1 VRIRELSLDPQVVTL
16 LEGEGLDQLYPPQ
29 EDAIKAGV
37 LDGKNLVLAS
47 PTASG
52 KTLVAE
58 ICILKHVLERNG
70 KAIYL
75 APLRAL
81 ASEKFKEFQRYSEI
95 KKPSGEHLRV
105 GISTGDYDS
114 SDPWL
119 GRYDIIISTNEKA
132 DSLLRHR
139 APWMNELSLVV
150 ADEIH
155 LLTEHERGPTL
166 EVVLTRLTEIN
177 PNIQVLALSAT
188 VRNAEEVGQW
198 LHAGS
203 VTTDWRPVPL
213 REGIYNLGQLQFND
227 GSSRVIQSGTKTPVL
242 DIALDV
248 LGSGGQALIFTET
261 RRSAVEMGR
270 KAALAVKPRISKIDE
285 RSLNTIAERILSSGE
300 KTRLGEALAS
310 QIASGAGFH
319 HAGLTGPHRGIVETA
334 FRDGRIKV
342 LAATPTLAAG
352 VNLPART
359 VIISSY
365 ERFESGHGRYPISVL
380 EYKQFCGRAGRPKYD
395 KYGESVLIA
404 RNQDEADWLMEN
416 YVIAQPEKL
425 WSKLAVEKILRPHVL
440 STVAA
445 GYAKTEEGLYEFF
458 GRTFYAHQY
467 GPRMIKGKIGE
478 VLQFLAKEEM
488 VVMEGREL
496 EASRFGKRVS
506 ELYIDPM
513 SAVILRDGLYNR
525 AKKMTDFSLLHLI
538 SRTPDL
544 APRPRPRGSEM
555 DQLGIMAESQ
565 SDEIMGYVP
574 NQFEDPIAYDE
585 FLSELKA
592 SLVLSDWIRE
602 FTEDQILETR
612 KVEPGD
618 LLRLVQ
624 GTEWLVF
631 AAQELA
637 RLFGHK
643 DLLPN
648 MEMLRVRV
656 SKGVKPELVKL
667 VGLEGVGRVRA
678 RMMYNAGLKSIDD
691 IKERSLTELTSIPT
705 IGPSLAKR
713 IKEQAGGLIKA
724 EEWERAKSTKPAQGE
739 QQQIMLTEYEDT
751 E

>member
-1 VRIRELSLDPQVVTL
+1 
-16 LEGEGLDQLYPPQ
+16 
-29 EDAIKAGV
+29 
-37 LDGKNLVLAS
+37 
-47 PTASG
+47 
-52 KTLVAE
+52 
-58 ICILKHVLERNG
+58 
-70 KAIYL
+70 
-75 APLRAL
+75 
-81 ASEKFKEFQRYSEI
+81 
-95 KKPSGEHLRV
+95 
-105 GISTGDYDS
+105 
-114 SDPWL
+114 
-119 GRYDIIISTNEKA
+119 
-132 DSLLRHR
+132 
-139 APWMNELSLVV
+139 
-150 ADEIH
+150 
-155 LLTEHERGPTL
+155 
-166 EVVLTRLTEIN
+166 
-177 PNIQVLALSAT
+177 
-188 VRNAEEVGQW
+188 
-198 LHAGS
+198 
-203 VTTDWRPVPL
+203 
-213 REGIYNLGQLQFND
+213 
-227 GSSRVIQSGTKTPVL
+227 
-242 DIALDV
+242 
-248 LGSGGQALIFTET
+248 
-261 RRSAVEMGR
+261 
-270 KAALAVKPRISKIDE
+270 
-285 RSLNTIAERILSSGE
+285 
-300 KTRLGEALAS
+300 
-310 QIASGAGFH
+310 
-319 HAGLTGPHRGIVETA
+319 VETA

-416 YVIAQPEKL
+416 YVVAQPEKL

-478 VLQFLAKEEM
+478 VLKFLAKEEM
-488 VVMEGREL
+488 VVMEGRDL
-496 EASRFGKRVS
+496 EASKFGKRVS

-513 SAVILRDGLYNR
+513 SAVIIRDGLYNR

-555 DQLGIMAESQ
+555 DKLGIMAESQ

-574 NQFEDPIAYDE
+574 NQFEDPIAFDE

-592 SLVLSDWIRE
+592 SLVLSDWISE

-643 DLLPN
+643 DLLAH

-678 RMMYNAGLKSIDD
+678 RMLYGAGLKSIDD

-705 IGPSLAKR
+705 IGSSLAKR

-724 EEWERAKSTKPAQGE
+724 EEWEKAKSTKPAE
-739 QQQIMLTEYEDT
+739 VEQQIMLTEYEDT

>member
-1 VRIRELSLDPQVVTL
+1 MRIRELPIDQQVVVQL
-16 LEGEGLDQLYPPQ
+16 VGEGLDQLYPPQ
-29 EDAIKAGV
+29 EDAIRAGV
-37 LDGKNLVLAS
+37 LEGKNLVLAS

-58 ICILKHVLERNG
+58 LSILKHVLERQG

-81 ASEKFKEFQRYSEI
+81 ASEKFKEFQRYSSI

-119 GRYDIIISTNEKA
+119 GRYDVIISTNEKA

-150 ADEIH
+150 ADEVH

-166 EVVLTRLTEIN
+166 EVVLTRLKEIN

-188 VRNAEEVGQW
+188 VRNAEEVGEW
-198 LHAGS
+198 LQAGS

-213 REGIYNLGQLQFND
+213 KEGIYHDGELQFRD
-227 GSSRVIQSGTKTPVL
+227 GSSRTIVSGTKTPVL

-248 LGSGGQALIFTET
+248 LASGGQALIFTET

-270 KAALAVKPRISKIDE
+270 RASVAVKPRLSKIEE
-285 RSLNTIAERILSSGE
+285 RSLSTIADRILSSGE

-310 QIASGAGFH
+310 QIAAGAGFH
-319 HAGLTGPHRGIVETA
+319 HAGLAGSHRGIVESA
-334 FRDGRIKV
+334 FRDGRIKI
-342 LAATPTLAAG
+342 LSATPTLAAG

-365 ERFESGHGRYPISVL
+365 ERFEAGHGRYPISVL
-380 EYKQFCGRAGRPKYD
+380 EYKQFCGRAGRPRYD

-458 GRTFYAHQY
+458 ARTFYAHQY
-467 GPRMIKGKIGE
+467 GPRLIKGKIGE
-478 VLQFLAKEEM
+478 VLKFLANQEM

-496 EASRFGKRVS
+496 TASKFGKRVS

-513 SAVILRDGLYNR
+513 SAVIIRDGLYNR
-525 AKKMTDFSLLHLI
+525 ARKMTDISLLHLI
-538 SRTPDL
+538 SKT
-544 APRPRPRGSEM
+544 
-555 DQLGIMAESQ
+555 
-565 SDEIMGYVP
+565 
-574 NQFEDPIAYDE
+574 
-585 FLSELKA
+585 
-592 SLVLSDWIRE
+592 
-602 FTEDQILETR
+602 
-612 KVEPGD
+612 
-618 LLRLVQ
+618 
-624 GTEWLVF
+624 
-631 AAQELA
+631 
-637 RLFGHK
+637 
-643 DLLPN
+643 
-648 MEMLRVRV
+648 
-656 SKGVKPELVKL
+656 
-667 VGLEGVGRVRA
+667 
-678 RMMYNAGLKSIDD
+678 
-691 IKERSLTELTSIPT
+691 
-705 IGPSLAKR
+705 
-713 IKEQAGGLIKA
+713 
-724 EEWERAKSTKPAQGE
+724 
-739 QQQIMLTEYEDT
+739 
-751 E
+751 

>member
-1 VRIRELSLDPQVVTL
+1 MRLRELSLDPQVVQL

-29 EDAIKAGV
+29 EDAIEAGV

-58 ICILKHVLERNG
+58 VCILKHILEKNG

-81 ASEKFKEFQRYSEI
+81 ASEKFKEFQKYSSI

-188 VRNAEEVGQW
+188 VRNAEEVGEW

-203 VTTDWRPVPL
+203 VTTEWRPVPL
-213 REGIYNLGQLQFND
+213 KEGIYHEGQLQFKD
-227 GSSRVIQSGTKTPVL
+227 GSSRIIPSGTKAPVL

-248 LGSGGQALIFTET
+248 LAAGGQALIFTET

-270 KAALAVKPRISKIDE
+270 KASVAVKPRLSKIEE
-285 RSLNTIAERILSSGE
+285 RSLNTIAERILSAGE

-310 QIASGAGFH
+310 EVASGAGFH
-319 HAGLTGPHRGIVETA
+319 HAGLTGVHRGIVESA

-359 VIISSY
+359 VVISSY
-365 ERFESGHGRYPISVL
+365 ERFEAGHGRYPISVL

-445 GYAKTEEGLYEFF
+445 GYAKTEEGLYAFF

-467 GPRMIKGKIGE
+467 GPRLIKGKIGE
-478 VLQFLAKEEM
+478 VLKFLAGQEM
-488 VVMEGREL
+488 VEMDGREL
-496 EASRFGKRVS
+496 VATKFGKRVS

-513 SAVILRDGLYNR
+513 SAVIIRDGLYNR

-538 SRTPDL
+538 SKTPDI
-544 APRPRPRGSEM
+544 APRPRPRGSEL
-555 DQLGIMAESQ
+555 DKLGVLAASH
-565 SDEIMGYVP
+565 SDEFMGEVA

-592 SLVLSDWIRE
+592 TLVLTDWVNE

-631 AAQELA
+631 AAQELG

-643 DLLPN
+643 DLLAP

-656 SKGVKPELVKL
+656 AKGVKQELVKL

-678 RMMYNAGLKSIDD
+678 RMLYNAGLKSIDD

-724 EEWERAKSTKPAQGE
+724 EEWEKAKSTKSVESE
-739 QQQIMLTEYEDT
+739 QQQVVLTDYEDA

>member
-1 VRIRELSLDPQVVTL
+1 MRIRELQLDPQVVTL
-16 LEGEGLDQLYPPQ
+16 LENEGLDQFYPPQ

-58 ICILKHVLERNG
+58 ICILKHILERNG

-81 ASEKFKEFQRYSEI
+81 ASEKFKEFQRYSSI
-95 KKPSGEHLRV
+95 KKPSGEHLRI
-105 GISTGDYDS
+105 GMSTGDYDS

-227 GSSRVIQSGTKTPVL
+227 GSSRTIQSGTKTPVL

-248 LGSGGQALIFTET
+248 LSSGGQALIFTET

-270 KAALAVKPRISKIDE
+270 KAAIAVKPRISKIEE

-467 GPRMIKGKIGE
+467 SKPRDS
-478 VLQFLAKEEM
+478 
-488 VVMEGREL
+488 
-496 EASRFGKRVS
+496 ASEYRNS
-506 ELYIDPM
+506 
-513 SAVILRDGLYNR
+513 
-525 AKKMTDFSLLHLI
+525 
-538 SRTPDL
+538 
-544 APRPRPRGSEM
+544 
-555 DQLGIMAESQ
+555 
-565 SDEIMGYVP
+565 
-574 NQFEDPIAYDE
+574 
-585 FLSELKA
+585 
-592 SLVLSDWIRE
+592 
-602 FTEDQILETR
+602 
-612 KVEPGD
+612 
-618 LLRLVQ
+618 
-624 GTEWLVF
+624 
-631 AAQELA
+631 
-637 RLFGHK
+637 
-643 DLLPN
+643 
-648 MEMLRVRV
+648 
-656 SKGVKPELVKL
+656 
-667 VGLEGVGRVRA
+667 
-678 RMMYNAGLKSIDD
+678 
-691 IKERSLTELTSIPT
+691 TSIPCPRSSSGT
-705 IGPSLAKR
+705 G
-713 IKEQAGGLIKA
+713 
-724 EEWERAKSTKPAQGE
+724 ST
-739 QQQIMLTEYEDT
+739 TEPRK
-751 E
+751 